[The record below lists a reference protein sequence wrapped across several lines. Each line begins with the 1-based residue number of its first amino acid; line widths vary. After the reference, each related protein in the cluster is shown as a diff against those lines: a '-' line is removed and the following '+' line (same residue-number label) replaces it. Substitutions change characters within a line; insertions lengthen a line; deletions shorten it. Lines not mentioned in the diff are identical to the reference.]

1 VNETAPGAGSPPPG
15 DPAPAGETTALGALT
30 GTFTSPAE
38 TFAGLVRRPTWWLPL
53 LLYLAGIGLVV
64 LVSTPKIDME
74 RSFREMFE
82 ARAERTGQSLSDQQ
96 IREMAARSDRSPAMA
111 AAWALPFAAAT
122 FFFVTLLLWGGARA
136 SGAEAKYGQTA
147 AIWSHANLANVVG
160 MVVALPVLASLPDA
174 SETQLSIQK
183 VFRSNLGAFLPSDG
197 PVFLSSVASSLD
209 LFSLAALALLVVGM
223 KKLPAMPP
231 GAAVAVPVVLWAVYV
246 LGKAALAAA
255 FLG

>member
-1 VNETAPGAGSPPPG
+1 MSDAAPGAGSPAR
-15 DPAPAGETTALGALT
+15 DDAAPAITALGALT

-53 LLYLAGIGLVV
+53 LLWLAGIGVVV

-82 ARAERTGQSLSDQQ
+82 ARAAKTGQSLSDEQ
-96 IREMAARSDRSPAMA
+96 IREMAARSDRSPAAA
-111 AAWALPFAAAT
+111 AAWAIPFAAAT
-122 FFFVTLLLWGGARA
+122 FFFVTLLLWGAARA
-136 SGAEAKYGQTA
+136 SGSEAKYAQTA
-147 AIWSHANLANVVG
+147 AVWAHANLANVVG
-160 MVVALPVLASLPDA
+160 MAVALPVLASLPDA
-174 SETQLSIQK
+174 SETQLGIQK
-183 VFRSNLGAFLPSDG
+183 VFRSNLGAFLPDDG

-209 LFSLAALALLVVGM
+209 LFSLAALVLLVVGM
-223 KKLPAMPP
+223 KKLPAMPQ

>member
-1 VNETAPGAGSPPPG
+1 MNDAAPGAGSPAPG
-15 DPAPAGETTALGALT
+15 GTAPAGEITALGALA

-53 LLYLAGIGLVV
+53 LLWLAGIGIVV
-64 LVSTPKIDME
+64 LVSTPKIDLE

-82 ARAERTGQSLSDQQ
+82 TRAAKTGQSLSDEQV
-96 IREMAARSDRSPAMA
+96 REMAARSERSPAMA
-111 AAWALPFAAAT
+111 AAWAIPFAAAT
-122 FFFVTLLLWGGARA
+122 FFLVTLLLWGGARA
-136 SGAEAKYGQTA
+136 SGSEAKYLQTA
-147 AIWSHANLANVVG
+147 AVWSHANLANVVG
-160 MVVALPVLASLPDA
+160 MVLALPILASLPDA
-174 SETQLSIQK
+174 SETQLSIQH

-209 LFSLAALALLVVGM
+209 VFSVAALVLLVVGLR
-223 KKLPAMPP
+223 KLPAMPP
-231 GAAVAVPVVLWAVYV
+231 AAAVAVPVVLWAAYV

>member
-1 VNETAPGAGSPPPG
+1 MTEAAPGAGSPTPG
-15 DPAPAGETTALGALT
+15 GAEPAREVTALGALA

-53 LLYLAGIGLVV
+53 LLWLAGLGLVV
-64 LVSTPKIDME
+64 LVSTPKVDME

-82 ARAERTGQSLSDQQ
+82 ARAAKTGQSLSDQQ
-96 IREMAARSDRSPAMA
+96 IREMVARSERTPAMA

-136 SGAEAKYGQTA
+136 SGSEAKYLQTA
-147 AIWSHANLANVVG
+147 AVWSHANLANVVG
-160 MVVALPVLASLPDA
+160 MAVALPVLASLPEA
-174 SETQLSIQK
+174 SETQLSIQR
-183 VFRSNLGAFLPSDG
+183 VFRSNLGAFLSPDA
-197 PVFLSSVASSLD
+197 PVFLSSVAASLD

-231 GAAVAVPVVLWAVYV
+231 GGAVAVPVVLWAVYV